1 VVADEAVPEEALKAA
16 IDEAGY
22 SMIGVQHS

>member
-1 VVADEAVPEEALKAA
+1 MADEAVPEGALKAA